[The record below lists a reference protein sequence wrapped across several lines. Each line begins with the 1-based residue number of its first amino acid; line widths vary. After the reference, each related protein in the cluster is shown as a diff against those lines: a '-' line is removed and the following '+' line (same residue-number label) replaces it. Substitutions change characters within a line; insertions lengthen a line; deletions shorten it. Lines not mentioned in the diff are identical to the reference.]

1 MAALPG
7 SRSGR
12 RSRQASPHFPSEK
25 AISTLLLS
33 TGFGDGD
40 AAADSGDAAECVTG
54 VENGGF
60 FVAVSAA
67 VSSSGFG
74 LLEADA
80 AWARKASMRGV
91 RSSSFRFR
99 WTSGVAEGRDGAEGG
114 GREAAGGSRRTG
126 SIGRP
131 FLSLIKVPKEQKQNF
146 CNFFTGNHIYFCIT
160 K

>member
-1 MAALPG
+1 MTALPG

-25 AISTLLLS
+25 ANSTLLLS
-33 TGFGDGD
+33 TGLGDDG
-40 AAADSGDAAECVTG
+40 GGG

-67 VSSSGFG
+67 MSSSGFG

-91 RSSSFRFR
+91 RSSSFRLR
-99 WTSGVAEGRDGAEGG
+99 WTSGVAEGREGAGEGREGAGG
-114 GREAAGGSRRTG
+114 GREEESGSRRTG
-126 SIGRP
+126 STGRP
-131 FLSLIKVPKEQKQNF
+131 LLSLIKVPKQQKLP
-146 CNFFTGNHIYFCIT
+146 
-160 K
+160 